1 MSHFRRIG
9 LVLTSGCVAVLT
21 GCAAP
26 GLPPA
31 GPGPGEVE
39 VGHGTQPEKHV
50 TGSISSLNEE
60 KLGGDRPIKMEEF
73 LRGRVAG
80 LELVRTVNG
89 RSKLRIRGTNSL
101 LSQQEPLIVV
111 DGVPMSTSD
120 LELALAGLT
129 YKDIRQVDV
138 LKDVSSTAIYGLRGA
153 GGVIVINTWR

>member
-1 MSHFRRIG
+1 
-9 LVLTSGCVAVLT
+9 
-21 GCAAP
+21 
-26 GLPPA
+26 
-31 GPGPGEVE
+31 
-39 VGHGTQPEKHV
+39 V

-80 LELVRTVNG
+80 LELVKTVNG